1 MISIQIKKIKLVS
14 VLYLTLPIILF
25 FITWLKPI
33 FGIIFIVL
41 FLYSFYHFFNS
52 NNKNIE
58 KLELPYWQVFS
69 FLIVIFLWVFISGSG
84 GMGLMSPD
92 HTKSN
97 AIYKDILTSSWP
109 VSYKHEGKTIYL
121 ATYLAY
127 YLPMPVLFGWL
138 KWKFLMIAVAL
149 WTYLGISL
157 GLFWFCKLVNSFSP
171 LVLVFFILVCGWD
184 IAGLIHNIGV
194 TNSANILK
202 NEFFEHQPFWA
213 IITDPKMLLFIPSNT
228 HTFFWSPQHAISG
241 WLASGLFFYEYIKE
255 KNNTNS
261 AIYLAL
267 LPFWSPFVLVGLL
280 PFYFL
285 AAFKQGFLKYLKL
298 SNFSLIPIAIVL
310 YWFVNSIPMG
320 SVDKGFIFYKQLRML
335 SYFEELKS
343 YAFFVFFVFLI
354 WAIPTYLVFK
364 KSKEFDSNKILLFSI
379 GVLMLIPLY
388 KLGKYNDFV
397 QRVSIPAL
405 FILQIMIVRAFVLA
419 KKLLIYRFVFCI
431 ILVIGSWDPLYF
443 ILLSLKVTNYKIG
456 YTAPDISKVPNY
468 VNTSIEQK
476 WPIYH
481 SFAPDSA
488 SFFKFIAR

>member
-1 MISIQIKKIKLVS
+1 
-14 VLYLTLPIILF
+14 
-25 FITWLKPI
+25 
-33 FGIIFIVL
+33 
-41 FLYSFYHFFNS
+41 
-52 NNKNIE
+52 
-58 KLELPYWQVFS
+58 
-69 FLIVIFLWVFISGSG
+69 
-84 GMGLMSPD
+84 
-92 HTKSN
+92 
-97 AIYKDILTSSWP
+97 
-109 VSYKHEGKTIYL
+109 
-121 ATYLAY
+121 
-127 YLPMPVLFGWL
+127 
-138 KWKFLMIAVAL
+138 
-149 WTYLGISL
+149 
-157 GLFWFCKLVNSFSP
+157 
-171 LVLVFFILVCGWD
+171 
-184 IAGLIHNIGV
+184 
-194 TNSANILK
+194 
-202 NEFFEHQPFWA
+202 
-213 IITDPKMLLFIPSNT
+213 
-228 HTFFWSPQHAISG
+228 
-241 WLASGLFFYEYIKE
+241 
-255 KNNTNS
+255 
-261 AIYLAL
+261 
-267 LPFWSPFVLVGLL
+267 
-280 PFYFL
+280 
-285 AAFKQGFLKYLKL
+285 LKL